1 MPLLFVCAVVSPAPA
16 GLILAA
22 SVGLRGGRALRK
34 RYEKPANLDLRVS
47 RDEVTQTVDQVRHK
61 KPAAPDRFVDKG
73 ATRPRD
79 RSALLASLGAC
90 RTLPKPEGDTAPA
103 AMALAST

>member
-1 MPLLFVCAVVSPAPA
+1 MLFVRAVVSPAGA

-22 SVGLRGGRALRK
+22 SVAFATGALRNH
-34 RYEKPANLDLRVS
+34 YEKPAKLDLRVS
-47 RDEVTQTVDQVRHK
+47 RDKVTQTVDQVTHK

-79 RSALLASLGAC
+79 RSALQASLGAC

-103 AMALAST
+103 AMALASP

>member
-1 MPLLFVCAVVSPAPA
+1 MDS
-16 GLILAA
+16 
-22 SVGLRGGRALRK
+22 
-34 RYEKPANLDLRVS
+34 RVS
-47 RDEVTQTVDQVRHK
+47 RDEVTQTVDQVTHK
-61 KPAAPDRFVDKG
+61 QPAAPDRFVDES

-103 AMALAST
+103 AMALASP